1 MAMLGAT
8 PAELIE
14 LSSRLGVTTTEIN
27 HVSGDTQG
35 IAARVVDE
43 MHGTFAT
50 AVSSITSAMDALR
63 GTVDASRGQ
72 LETTTWTGAN
82 RAVFDGAYTDFT
94 GAMGQL
100 ELAVT
105 DAYAEFDAQMQQL
118 STVIE
123 GFQGQVA
130 SSLDQA
136 QTSTTSMAQAVDAQ
150 RDNLEVA
157 MNSGI
162 SVG

>member
-8 PAELIE
+8 PTELIE
-14 LSSRLGVTTTEIN
+14 LSSRLGVTTSEIS

-43 MHGTFAT
+43 MQSTFAT
-50 AVSSITSAMDALR
+50 AVSSITTTMDSLR
-63 GTVDASRGQ
+63 STVDASRGQ
-72 LETTTWTGAN
+72 LEATTWTGAN
-82 RAVFDGAYTDFT
+82 RVVFDGAYGDFT
-94 GAMGQL
+94 AAMGQL
-100 ELAVT
+100 EVAVT

-118 STVIE
+118 GSVIE
-123 GFQGQVA
+123 GFQGQVM

-150 RDNLEVA
+150 RDNLEMA
-157 MNSGI
+157 MNSGLA
-162 SVG
+162 VG

>member
-8 PAELIE
+8 PEELIE
-14 LSSRLGVTTTEIN
+14 LASRLGVTTSEIN
-27 HVSGDTQG
+27 QVSGDTHG
-35 IAARVVDE
+35 ISARVIDE
-43 MHGTFAT
+43 MHATFAT
-50 AVSSITSAMDALR
+50 AVSSITTAMDALR
-63 GTVDASRGQ
+63 LTVDASRGQ

-82 RAVFDGAYTDFT
+82 RAVFDGAYGDFT

-100 ELAVT
+100 EGAVT

-118 STVIE
+118 GGVIE
-123 GFQGQVA
+123 GFQGQVS

-150 RDNLEVA
+150 RDNLELA
-157 MNSGI
+157 MNSGLA
-162 SVG
+162 VG